1 MTLGD
6 NIREARKIKG
16 WSQRVLAEKTD
27 SDASYINRIETGK
40 INPSVAALVRI
51 ADALERT
58 LDQLVKSVDSE
69 PEVNIRDKSL
79 FERMKLV
86 DSLDEDDRN
95 ALIHMI
101 DTMLTKQRMKD
112 LIVGK
117 EAVR

>member
-6 NIREARKIKG
+6 NIREARKAKG
-16 WSQRVLAEKTD
+16 WSQKVLAEKTE
-27 SDASYINRIETGK
+27 SDTSYINRIETGK
-40 INPSVAALVRI
+40 INPSITALTRI
-51 ADALERT
+51 ADALDRT
-58 LDQLVKSVDSE
+58 LDQLVNNSE
-69 PEVNIRDKSL
+69 SNQEVHIRDKSL
-79 FERMKLV
+79 SERMRLV

-101 DTMLTKQRMKD
+101 DTMLTKQRMKE

>member
-6 NIREARKIKG
+6 NIRDARMEKG
-16 WSQRVLAEKTD
+16 WSQRTLAEKIE
-27 SDASYINRIETGK
+27 SDTSYINRIETGK
-40 INPSVAALVRI
+40 LNPSVAALIRI

-58 LDQLVKSVDSE
+58 LDQLVKNDGETE
-69 PEVNIRDKSL
+69 PEIHIRDKSL
-79 FERMKLV
+79 SERMRLV

-101 DTMLTKQRMKD
+101 DTLTKQRMKE

-117 EAVR
+117 EAV